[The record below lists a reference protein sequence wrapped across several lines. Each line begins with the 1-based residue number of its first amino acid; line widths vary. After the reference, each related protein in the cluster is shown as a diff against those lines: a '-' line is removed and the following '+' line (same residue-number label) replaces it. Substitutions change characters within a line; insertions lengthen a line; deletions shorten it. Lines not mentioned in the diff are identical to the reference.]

1 MSTETLTPMPG
12 FTRSQAGAA
21 PTYALPLPDT
31 AQRALARA
39 WLGLGLV
46 ALAGS
51 GLYAVLLV
59 LARTPRLNQWFP
71 VADFFRVALVVH
83 VDLSVLVWFA
93 AMAGML
99 WSLNT
104 TSRGQAWSW
113 VALGGCGAGTL
124 LMMLSLIHISEPTRP
139 Y

>member
-1 MSTETLTPMPG
+1 MNTLSHPALGPAPRLGHAANTP
-12 FTRSQAGAA
+12 SA
-21 PTYALPLPDT
+21 YALPQPTT

-39 WLGLGLV
+39 WLALGLA

-51 GLYAVLLV
+51 GLYSVLLV
-59 LARTPRLNQWFP
+59 LARTPGLNQWFP

-113 VALGGCGAGTL
+113 VALGGCGATT
-124 LMMLSLIHISEPTRP
+124 SSSA
-139 Y
+139 